1 MFGSA
6 FLEVAIGITFIYVLL
21 SLVCTTLNEMLSQ
34 ILGMRAKN
42 LELGI
47 KRILNDER
55 LRTAF
60 YQHPLIRSLGET
72 RGNDEPVRPS
82 YIPPQTFSM
91 VMMDVMAD
99 QVKRGAP
106 SDENNESADPF
117 EKWRLT
123 VDKLEQEDMK
133 RVLTGFIDAA
143 DRKVEKVRVQLET
156 WFDDVMD
163 RVSGTYKRKTQAI
176 LLALALGLCVVVNAD
191 TVEIAKTL
199 WNAPA
204 LRQAVVAA
212 AENYTGA
219 HPQTTTANASIKAL
233 AEQLDALNLP
243 LGWRLDDMPKGV
255 QWLTK
260 VIGLVLTALAV
271 SLGAPFW
278 FDLLN
283 RFVRLRSSLKPPS
296 RSLKS
301 PGPEA

>member
-1 MFGSA
+1 MFGSV
-6 FLEVAIGITFIYVLL
+6 FMEVAIGISFIYVLL

-34 ILGMRAKN
+34 ILSMRAKN

-47 KRILNDER
+47 KRILSDEH

-60 YQHPLIRSLGET
+60 YRHPLIRSLGET
-72 RGNDEPVRPS
+72 RGGEAPVRPS

-91 VMMDVMAD
+91 VMMDVVAD
-99 QVKRGAP
+99 QVKSGSP
-106 SDENNESADPF
+106 SDENNETADPF

-133 RVLTGFIDAA
+133 RVLTGFLGAA
-143 DRKVEKVRVQLET
+143 DRKMEKVRVHLET

-204 LRQAVVAA
+204 LRHAVVAA
-212 AENYTGA
+212 AGNYTRA
-219 HPQTTTANASIKAL
+219 HPQTSTENASIKSL
-233 AEQLDALNLP
+233 TEQLDALNLP

-301 PGPEA
+301 SGPEA